1 MEFKFLEL
9 FFKGGFIAIFGFL
22 LYIIVDIKKKQED
35 IQQQVKCLDSEKL
48 SIEEFYRM
56 FSGWR
61 EELKE
66 LNRKIDNLKDAI
78 IKELIK

>member
-1 MEFKFLEL
+1 MEFKVLEIL
-9 FFKGGFIAIFGFL
+9 FKGGFIAIFGFL
-22 LYIIVDIKKKQED
+22 IYIILDIKKKQED
-35 IQQQVKCLDSEKL
+35 IQQQVKSLDSEKL

-61 EELKE
+61 EEIRE
-66 LNRKIDNLKDAI
+66 LNHKIDSLKDAI

>member
-1 MEFKFLEL
+1 MEITILEIL
-9 FFKGGFIAIFGFL
+9 FKGGFIAIFGFL
-22 LYIIVDIKKKQED
+22 IYIILDIKKKQED
-35 IQQQVKCLDSEKL
+35 IQQQVKSLDNEKL

-61 EELKE
+61 EEIRE
-66 LNRKIDNLKDAI
+66 LNHKIDSLKDAI

>member
-1 MEFKFLEL
+1 MEIKVLEIL
-9 FFKGGFIAIFGFL
+9 FKGGFIAIFGFL
-22 LYIIVDIKKKQED
+22 IYIILDIKKKQED
-35 IQQQVKCLDSEKL
+35 IQQQVKHLDNEKL

-61 EELKE
+61 EEIRE
-66 LNRKIDNLKDAI
+66 LNHKIDSLKDAI

>member
-1 MEFKFLEL
+1 MEIKVLEIL
-9 FFKGGFIAIFGFL
+9 FKGGFIAIFGFL
-22 LYIIVDIKKKQED
+22 IYIILDIKKKQED
-35 IQQQVKCLDSEKL
+35 IQQQVKSLDSEKL

-61 EELKE
+61 EEIRE
-66 LNRKIDNLKDAI
+66 LNHKIDSLKDAI